1 MRLKENDTTQI
12 SISPYKPNI
21 KLVVKKVS
29 SEIET
34 AIYWL
39 VDALGLLGE
48 SFPRP
53 LVYFNSIPDVSKLY
67 NHVVKELENCTN
79 LVEMFHSE
87 TPEDKKEK
95 TVSALRNKDSCV
107 RIVIATSAL
116 GIQ

>member
-1 MRLKENDTTQI
+1 MGLKENDTTQI
-12 SISPYKPNI
+12 SISPNKPNI

-48 SFPRP
+48 SFPRT
-53 LVYFNSIPDVSKLY
+53 LVYCNSISDVSKLY

-87 TPEDKKEK
+87 TPEDK
-95 TVSALRNKDSCV
+95 
-107 RIVIATSAL
+107 
-116 GIQ
+116 